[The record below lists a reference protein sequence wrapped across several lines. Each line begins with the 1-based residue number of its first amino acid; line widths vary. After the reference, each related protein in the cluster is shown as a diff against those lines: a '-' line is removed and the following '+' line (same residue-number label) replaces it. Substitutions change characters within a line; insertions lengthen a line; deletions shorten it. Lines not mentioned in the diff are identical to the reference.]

1 MTRFYALISLA
12 LSIIFGLALVSIIG
26 DAADPTTRS
35 IILPSSYKIP
45 GFIAIASSLKS
56 YLPANHIFVPLL
68 RASLPRSHQGP
79 AVRSATI
86 IGSTNA
92 NEAESGEKSKNRRQL
107 EEESRL
113 RDRLKRD
120 NRKWDSS
127 HPRYRLLT
135 AMHGFARYKDRNLAE
150 LERWSALY
158 SNTPKRHR
166 TFIESIVGYTS
177 KLSKVK
183 GLFAENDNLAQDILN
198 HALEFYQIERIELEQ
213 FIKEAESGGITAD
226 KTSTSQAMKHFVR
239 DWSKE
244 GLFERKAAFPCVLE
258 ALNNYTVHSN
268 NPPLRVLLPGSGLGR
283 LAHDISNLGGF
294 EVTSNE
300 WSSYMNIAYR
310 YVEAMRNT
318 NSTTFYPFI
327 DWWSHQASTTDLL
340 RPVQFPDALP
350 FHTNRQSESSLL
362 HIEGDFTTMHNGL
375 PTAETKYDVVIT
387 LFFIDTARNLMSY
400 FETIH
405 NSLNDGGTWI
415 NFGPLLYG
423 SAPFLQ
429 LSLDEI
435 IDVCEHMGFEFLD
448 TSSKCGDITLDG
460 KKVRS
465 KTVPYGLSER
475 SLSQNAYKAQF
486 WVARKVKGSVSP
498 LP

>member
-283 LAHDISNLGGF
+283 LAHDISNLG
-294 EVTSNE
+294 
-300 WSSYMNIAYR
+300 
-310 YVEAMRNT
+310 
-318 NSTTFYPFI
+318 